1 MDVYAMLDEI
11 RTLGVCCR
19 AGIASGIDLLWN
31 PWQRNPKA
39 YRMSVAMLAL
49 PVLKPAPLLRP
60 HGNSPGIER
69 SLTLTF

>member
-11 RTLGVCCR
+11 RALGVCCR

-49 PVLKPAPLLRP
+49 PVLKPAILLRFVAVR
-60 HGNSPGIER
+60 PGAI
-69 SLTLTF
+69 